1 MKNYLMTRNADNDFD
16 TLFDDMFGDWGIRNS
31 TYPTVNVY
39 EDSKAFYVEA
49 ELPGYTSEEV
59 SIDVE
64 KHVLHISS
72 EKMDKKED
80 KKYVVHERSYV
91 KFNRAFSLPETINEE
106 AIEAEFKNGI
116 LTITLPKLPTEQP
129 KKISVKIAS

>member
-91 KFNRAFSLPETINEE
+91 K
-106 AIEAEFKNGI
+106 NGI
-116 LTITLPKLPTEQP
+116 LTITLPKLPAEQP
-129 KKISVKIAS
+129 KKISVKIAG

>member
-49 ELPGYTSEEV
+49 ELPGYTSDEV

-91 KFNRAFSLPETINEE
+91 KFNMAFSLPETINEE

-129 KKISVKIAS
+129 KKISVKIAG

>member
-49 ELPGYTSEEV
+49 ELPGYSSDEV
-59 SIDVE
+59 NIDVE

-72 EKMDKKED
+72 EKCDKKED
-80 KKYVVHERSYV
+80 RKYVVKERSFI
-91 KFNRAFSLPETINEE
+91 KFNRSFSLPEGINEE
-106 AIEAEFKNGI
+106 NIEAEFKNGV
-116 LTITLPKLPTEQP
+116 LTITLPKLPAEQS
-129 KKISVKIAS
+129 KKISVKIAG

>member
-1 MKNYLMTRNADNDFD
+1 MKNYLMTRNADSDFD
-16 TLFDDMFGDWGIRNS
+16 TLFDDMFGNWGIRNS

-49 ELPGYTSEEV
+49 ELPGYTSDEV

-129 KKISVKIAS
+129 KKISVKIAG

>member
-1 MKNYLMTRNADNDFD
+1 MKNYLMTRNADYDFD
-16 TLFDDMFGDWGIRNS
+16 TLFNDVFGNWGIRNS

-49 ELPGYTSEEV
+49 ELPGYTSDEV

-129 KKISVKIAS
+129 KKISVKIAG